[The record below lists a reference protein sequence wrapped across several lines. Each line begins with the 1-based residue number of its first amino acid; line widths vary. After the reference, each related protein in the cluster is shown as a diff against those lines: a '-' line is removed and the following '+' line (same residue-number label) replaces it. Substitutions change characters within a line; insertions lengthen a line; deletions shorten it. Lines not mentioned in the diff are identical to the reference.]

1 MSVIAKFAT
10 REIAHFGTGQLV
22 SLSCWC
28 ENDLMAA
35 YATDEQ
41 DKLFTKYSPWGEMRI
56 NTFENHPLFKA
67 HSDYN
72 QASAF
77 YVVLLSEAEAGE
89 IDANETQAFPGAEF
103 FCRVRCYSV
112 LDLGAD
118 SKNVEFKITEKQP
131 HRGVDGFNWKMAVD
145 NPGASDQFH
154 PRADYFAAFY
164 DATKFTS
171 REAIR
176 AAHGRGAAGNQSES

>member
-10 REIAHFGTGQLV
+10 REVVQFGTGSLI

-56 NTFENHPLFKA
+56 NTFENNPLFHA

-77 YVVLLSEAEAGE
+77 YVVLLSAAEAGE
-89 IDANETQAFPGAEF
+89 IGDTEARAFAGATIF
-103 FCRVRCYSV
+103 AKVRCKS
-112 LDLGAD
+112 LTDFGGGT
-118 SKNVEFKITEKQP
+118 KNVEFTLTEKQP

-145 NPGASDQFH
+145 NPGASDQFK
-154 PRADYFAAFY
+154 PGELYFMAFY

-176 AAHGRGAAGNQSES
+176 AAHGHA